1 MIKGR
6 DFLKLSGKGALLLGG
21 MSMLS
26 TCSGLRRDDLPQ
38 FDGERESIKG
48 LETDEM
54 EILDLASLAPSGHN
68 T

>member
-1 MIKGR
+1 M
-6 DFLKLSGKGALLLGG
+6 
-21 MSMLS
+21 MS
-26 TCSGLRRDDLPQ
+26 TCSGLRQDDLPQ
-38 FDGERESIKG
+38 FDSERESIKG